1 MTVLL
6 KVRIVRKRTVRF
18 KVLAKFPANVVGAIA
33 ITVDKANGAYTIR
46 TDYTLPS
53 ELLTFDPSAKFVLV
67 YDRAGQFYS
76 VVSLAALFTG
86 AQTVQIITAAGD
98 VTVQPND
105 GLIILNKTVGAA
117 TNVNLPAAALK
128 VGDVKIV
135 DWKNDSDVNNIT
147 LVPNGTE
154 KINGLTGWKLAG
166 QGASIILKPVSGAV
180 SGYVA

>member
-1 MTVLL
+1 MTTQNLRLKISSPSLKLL
-6 KVRIVRKRTVRF
+6 MLPRYPASIAGGIGIDVNTVNSF
-18 KVLAKFPANVVGAIA
+18 ALSVALNYLELPA
-33 ITVDKANGAYTIR
+33 
-46 TDYTLPS
+46 LPNY
-53 ELLTFDPSAKFVLV
+53 DPSA
-67 YDRAGQFYS
+67 QFFAITDALGNYH
-76 VVSLAALFTG
+76 VISLASLFTA

-117 TNVNLPAAALK
+117 TNVILPAAALK

-147 LVPNGTE
+147 MVPNGTE

-180 SGYVA
+180 NGYAV

>member
-1 MTVLL
+1 MTTQNLRL
-6 KVRIVRKRTVRF
+6 KISSPSLKMR
-18 KVLAKFPANVVGAIA
+18 VLARYPASIVGA
-33 ITVDKANGAYTIR
+33 TGVDVNIISAGALSVAL
-46 TDYTLPS
+46 DYLKLAPLPIY
-53 ELLTFDPSAKFVLV
+53 DPSA
-67 YDRAGQFYS
+67 QFFAVTDALGNYRII
-76 VVSLAALFTG
+76 SLASLFTA
-86 AQTVQIITAAGD
+86 AQTVQIVTAAGD

-117 TNVNLPAAALK
+117 TNVILPAAALK
-128 VGDVKIV
+128 VGDVKVV

-180 SGYVA
+180 SGYAV